1 MGRPHYADAL
11 SVIAAPNL
19 ARIVVAIDP
28 AARSSEDADET
39 GIVVVGR
46 DTQGHYVLADAS
58 GKHQPVEWAKI
69 AIAAYRAHRADRIV
83 AERNNGGAMVEAT
96 IRMVD
101 NNLPVTIVWASRG
114 KVARAEPVSAL
125 YEQGRVHHIGTFPH
139 LEDQMCAFTTD
150 FDRARA
156 GYSPDRVDGL
166 VWALTELLV
175 EPMKN
180 NAFYELTRQRVEAMR
195 QQQSRVEAP
204 QTVYA
209 RGSVEW
215 QQQQEALG
223 KGEQ

>member
-1 MGRPHYADAL
+1 MRACPAAQRDLPQSHRRLPLPMGRPHYADAL

-96 IRMVD
+96 
-101 NNLPVTIVWASRG
+101 
-114 KVARAEPVSAL
+114 
-125 YEQGRVHHIGTFPH
+125 
-139 LEDQMCAFTTD
+139 
-150 FDRARA
+150 
-156 GYSPDRVDGL
+156 
-166 VWALTELLV
+166 
-175 EPMKN
+175 
-180 NAFYELTRQRVEAMR
+180 
-195 QQQSRVEAP
+195 
-204 QTVYA
+204 
-209 RGSVEW
+209 
-215 QQQQEALG
+215 
-223 KGEQ
+223 